1 MITVVLPKRGNDR
14 VVLEQVKAC
23 STYTQWSVT
32 DFSCKRVFIFSDTSS
47 PGWNLEYLIAGHP
60 TSPYFP
66 TGRRR
71 SADQITDLWNLLYR
85 QPLKGFLIF
94 FFIYKTIISLMVAS
108 AEKTKHFL
116 NLLLWKPQKVSPFQ
130 HNFSKQ
136 RAAILQIWVYASWSV
151 FVVFFICC
159 VGLFTGTHPLFSTI
173 FT

>member
-32 DFSCKRVFIFSDTSS
+32 DFSCKRVFIFSDTS
-47 PGWNLEYLIAGHP
+47 WNLEYLIAGHP

-71 SADQITDLWNLLYR
+71 SAGLVKSSLPTTTKRFFNL
-85 QPLKGFLIF
+85 
-94 FFIYKTIISLMVAS
+94 FFIYKMIISLMVAS
-108 AEKTKHFL
+108 AEKTKHFW
-116 NLLLWKPQKVSPFQ
+116 NLLLWQPQKVSPFQ
-130 HNFSKQ
+130 HNFSKHG
-136 RAAILQIWVYASWSV
+136 LTHPGV
-151 FVVFFICC
+151 FIVFFICC

-173 FT
+173 LT